1 MIILSSFIQI
11 GTFQKYIQRLYTL
24 KDNTKKKGEIT
35 MIENTLFPVKE
46 YPALYVDENNKKE
59 TLHRQNGYKF
69 IVREDTGSVVSCM
82 TNNYR
87 LVTNQEVSD
96 ASLPA
101 IKKWNGV
108 LTEASTFANGA
119 RTKWTYKFP
128 DQKVDI
134 GNGDVLNPQVSIHNS
149 YDGSMQVSVLAGTYR
164 LVCSNGMT
172 IGRIS
177 DHKKFKHII
186 WNETD
191 LGNLENIIEQ
201 VVDNIPRI
209 FASDMPILTGTKVKG
224 EHIKDVIEMFPNKHI
239 EKITNHI
246 IANKPDNYWDLL
258 NAATWTATHLLNR
271 KTEVTHKL
279 EDKIYPKVMR
289 MAKVAQA

>member
-1 MIILSSFIQI
+1 
-11 GTFQKYIQRLYTL
+11 
-24 KDNTKKKGEIT
+24 
-35 MIENTLFPVKE
+35 MIEDTLFPVKE
-46 YPALYVDENNKKE
+46 VPAVQMSQWKDSVEGDHTE
-59 TLHRQNGYKF
+59 TGYKF
-69 IVREDTGSVVSCM
+69 IIREDTNSVISCM

-87 LVTNQEVSD
+87 LVTNQEVVD

-101 IKKWNGV
+101 IKKWNGI
-108 LTEASTFANGA
+108 LTEANTFANGA

-128 DQKVDI
+128 DQEVDI
-134 GNGDVLNPQVSIHNS
+134 GGGDILNPQISIRNS

-172 IGRIS
+172 IGSIS

-191 LGNLENIIEQ
+191 LSNLDDIVEL
-201 VVDNIPRI
+201 VVDNIPRV

-224 EHIKDVIEMFPNKHI
+224 EHIKDVIEMFPSKHI

-246 IANKPDNYWDLL
+246 IANKPNNYWDLL

-271 KTEVTHKL
+271 KTEATHKL
-279 EDKIYPKVMR
+279 EDKIYPKVMS